1 MTLNVLH
8 LKLFQ
13 NKNPTLRKVY
23 HKSILVDRAV
33 VDGEGG
39 GGLDVDGPALVSVD
53 GGGGQARH

>member
-13 NKNPTLRKVY
+13 NKNLTLRNVY
-23 HKSILVDRAV
+23 HKSILVHRPV
-33 VDGEGG
+33 VDGEGS

-53 GGGGQARH
+53 GG